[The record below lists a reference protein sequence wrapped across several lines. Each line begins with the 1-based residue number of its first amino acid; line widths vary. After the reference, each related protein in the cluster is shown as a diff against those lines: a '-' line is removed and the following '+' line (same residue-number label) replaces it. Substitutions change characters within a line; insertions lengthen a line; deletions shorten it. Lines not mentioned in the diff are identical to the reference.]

1 MDSRRPYNSRII
13 DTYLK
18 FLHERYP
25 ALDTEALL
33 DHAGMAAYEV
43 ADQGHWFSQEQID
56 LFYNKCVELTGDKN
70 IARDAGRF
78 AAKPGTLGA
87 MRQYMLGLAGP
98 LKSFSLIGATTKKFT
113 RSSSYS
119 FRKINNNK
127 VEITA
132 TPYPEFQ
139 EKSFQC
145 ENRIGFF
152 EAIVNIFNIGIP
164 LIEHPECLFRGDS
177 KCRYIISWPHNLS
190 LLVNRVRD
198 ITLAGGSLAVLA
210 GLLFDPAIALGTV
223 LPLSVIGYLGIGWL
237 AAHLRT
243 RTLNRDIEHLWDS
256 SEQLADQID
265 LNYRNTQL
273 AADVGD
279 VIANRTSIEEVCDS
293 VVHILQNTLDFDR
306 GLILLANEERNRL
319 DIRGA
324 YGYQE
329 QHLDILTHLSFSLDK
344 PDSRGMF
351 VSSFREQKPFLIND
365 IEKIKDSLSQKSLDF
380 AQALGTQSFI
390 CVPISLE
397 GISIGVL
404 AVDNLKTKKP
414 LLKSDVN
421 LLMGISP
428 AIAVSIQN
436 ARLLEARTAQFES
449 TLQVL
454 ADSIDARDFLTAGHS
469 EKVAEY
475 AVGVAE
481 ELGLNEQECRVI
493 RMAALLH
500 DYGKIAIP
508 DSILKKAG
516 PLTAAEREVIRTHPT
531 KTRQILEK
539 VTFEGPYKMIPA
551 ICQSHHERWDGEGYP
566 NALKGEEIPLAS
578 RIIAVADFYEAI
590 TAKRHYRAPMKT
602 RVALETFLSESGKSF
617 QPEIADAFVRYLE
630 NNVFS
635 LSTSHKPVKT
645 VEKNRWR
652 TEPRQFRVPYRT
664 EVSIRAEQKVITG
677 TSINISQGGLFVGSD
692 EATKLKPAAGIQ
704 ITFTIPEQHTL
715 IQVPAK
721 VAWINGENKT
731 APHLPQGFG
740 VKFSETPP
748 VLEQTVEQYRENYL
762 AHGSRMTH

>member
-1 MDSRRPYNSRII
+1 MDTHRPYNSRII

-25 ALDTEALL
+25 LDTESLL
-33 DHAGMAAYEV
+33 DHAGMAVYEV
-43 ADQGHWFSQEQID
+43 ADQGHWFSQEQVD

-70 IARDAGRF
+70 IAREAGRF

-98 LKSFSLIGATTKKFT
+98 LKSFSLISATTKKFT
-113 RSSSYS
+113 RSSRYS
-119 FRKINNNK
+119 FHKISSNK
-127 VEITA
+127 VEVTA
-132 TPYPEFQ
+132 TPYPEFE
-139 EKSFQC
+139 EKPFQC

-152 EAIVNIFNIGIP
+152 EAIVNIFNLGTPQID
-164 LIEHPECLFRGDS
+164 HPECMFRGGTR
-177 KCRYIISWPHNLS
+177 CRYIISWPHNLS
-190 LLVNRVRD
+190 LQITRVRNL
-198 ITLAGGSLAVLA
+198 TLACGSMATLF
-210 GLLFDPAIALGTV
+210 GLLFDPALALSTI
-223 LPLSVIGYLGIGWL
+223 LPFSAISYLGIGWMS
-237 AAHLRT
+237 AHLHT
-243 RTLNRDIEHLWDS
+243 KTLSRDIEQLWDS
-256 SEQLADQID
+256 SEQLAEQID
-265 LNYRNTQL
+265 LNYRNTKL

-279 VIANRTSIEEVCDS
+279 VIANRTSIEEVCES

-306 GLILLANEERNRL
+306 GLILLANQERTRL
-319 DIRGA
+319 EIRGA

-329 QHLDILTHLSFSLDK
+329 QHLDILTNLSFSLDK

-351 VSSFREQKPFLIND
+351 VSSFREQRPILVND

-397 GISIGVL
+397 GKSIGIL

-516 PLTAAEREVIRTHPT
+516 PLTPEEREVIRTHPT

-539 VTFEGPYKMIPA
+539 VAFEGPYRMIPA

-578 RIIAVADFYEAI
+578 RIIAVADFFEAI
-590 TAKRHYRAPMKT
+590 TAKRHYRAPMET
-602 RVALETFLSESGKSF
+602 SVALETFLSESGKSF
-617 QPEIADAFVRYLE
+617 QPEIADAFVRYLD
-630 NNVFS
+630 NHIFS
-635 LSTSHKPVKT
+635 LRTSHKPVNT
-645 VEKNRWR
+645 VINNRWR

-677 TSINISQGGLFVGSD
+677 TSFNISQGGLFVSSD

-704 ITFTIPEQHTL
+704 ITFTIPEKHTL

-721 VAWINGENKT
+721 VVWINGENKV
-731 APHLPQGFG
+731 ARHLPQGFG
-740 VKFSETPP
+740 IQFSETPP
-748 VLEQTVEQYRENYL
+748 ELEQTVERYRNNYL